1 MRKSYSIK
9 NEFWLTL
16 VIGSV
21 LVLLVIILG
30 LSFFTAIFNAQIDSR
45 KDFLN
50 KQTELAARGL
60 ELEVRRFEDESKEI
74 ITYLEDPGHELD
86 DFDEEFTYSAR
97 RLFYAF
103 PNLLDSIWVDMQDS
117 VLVFTMNDRNDFF
130 RTQSEKPFP
139 FSENKE
145 FSNLIIGKKGFR
157 VLYSLDL
164 IEFAKGYVSNYYL
177 NPGGGKFMIFD
188 QELVPLSSTS
198 LELNHEQIEP
208 LIEDVAIGLKGFY
221 EANWK
226 NNGIE
231 TSGIIAQY
239 PFSFILSNR
248 SGTLIF
254 AVPTEGL
261 TSGIYKTYF
270 FLFLGFVFLLVA
282 TIGFFVVSLK
292 NSLEFQRAQDKNI
305 KEIQD
310 LFDQQG
316 LLLHELRGFFFFHDY
331 KGRMTR
337 VSKEVEETLGHSQQE
352 FMDVFQNEFSHQGA
366 IDVKEK
372 ILAALQEGRDLID
385 LEYDFVKPNGIK
397 IRLKLFEKLLFDN
410 IGRFNGG
417 MGICTDITEQ
427 YQSRI
432 HLQESETRLRTLI
445 GNIPDPIFI
454 YNNQGVV
461 IDYHGIEKEN
471 IDHIGKDPL
480 GKKLEDFVQ
489 PSLTDSIRNTF
500 NDARESKTI
509 QTINVKWATSSREK
523 HFEMRFFPLDSERMM
538 SISKD
543 ITGQKIWEKG
553 LMDAMNAAD
562 QASKAKSEFLANMSH
577 EIRTPMNGL
586 LGIIDLLEQTNLSKI
601 QKQYVDIVKNSGNT
615 LLGIIKDILD
625 YSKIEAGKIEI
636 LKEVFD
642 PIKELESQ
650 AQTLLGLASQKQIEF
665 SFKKPSES
673 PFLIEGDKIKLNQ
686 IFLNLVG
693 NAIKFTPEKGKVDVE
708 LSIDQ
713 VSGDSYFLNCSVKD
727 TGIGIS
733 NHLIEKLSDPFYQID
748 SSATRNYQGTGLGL
762 AIAKK
767 LLEMMGGELEI
778 HSEEG
783 VGSVFQFSILV
794 QKVNEN
800 DISPVSK
807 EPSWAEIKES
817 GKENPLKILLTEDN
831 DLNLQLML
839 LMLDQLGFKHEV
851 ARNGKDALEKVK
863 ASEFDIVLMDVQM
876 PVMNGLE
883 ASTEI
888 RKLPD
893 KKDLII
899 IGLSANVFDDDYMKA
914 IEAGMD
920 DYLTKPIRLAVLAD
934 RLNFYSKKIRE
945 RA

>member
-1 MRKSYSIK
+1 MRRSSFIR
-9 NEFWLTL
+9 NDFWLTL
-16 VIGSV
+16 IIGSA

-86 DFDEEFTYSAR
+86 DFDEEFTYTAR

-139 FSENKE
+139 MSEDKE
-145 FSNLIIGKKGFR
+145 FSNLILGKKGFR

-164 IEFAKGYVSNYYL
+164 IAYTKGYISNYYL

-188 QELVPLSSTS
+188 EELVPLNNTS
-198 LELNHEQIEP
+198 IELNHQQIEP
-208 LIEDVAIGLKGFY
+208 LIEDVALGLKGFY
-221 EANWK
+221 EASWK
-226 NNGIE
+226 YKGEE
-231 TSGIIAQY
+231 TTGIIAQY

-261 TSGIYKTYF
+261 TSGIYRTYF

-292 NSLEFQRAQDKNI
+292 NSLDFQRTQEKNI

-310 LFDQQG
+310 LFDQQS
-316 LLLHELRGFFFFHDY
+316 LLLHELKGFVFFHDY

-352 FMDVFQNEFSHQGA
+352 FIEVFQNEFSHPGA

-372 ILAALQEGRDLID
+372 IIAALEEGRDLID
-385 LEYDFVKPNGIK
+385 LEYDFIKPNGKK
-397 IRLKLFEKLLFDN
+397 IRLKLFEKLVFDKL
-410 IGRFNGG
+410 GRFNGG
-417 MGICTDITEQ
+417 MGICTDITDQ

-432 HLQESETRLRTLI
+432 NLEESENRLRTLI
-445 GNIPDPIFI
+445 GNIPDTIFI
-454 YNNQGVV
+454 YDNQGVV
-461 IDYHGIEKEN
+461 IDYHGIDKEN
-471 IDHIGKDPL
+471 IEDIGKEPI
-480 GKKLEDFVQ
+480 GKKIEDFVQ
-489 PSLTDSIRNTF
+489 PPLSETIRNTF
-500 NDARESKTI
+500 NEAKETKTI
-509 QTINVKWATSSREK
+509 QTTNVKWATSLREK

-625 YSKIEAGKIEI
+625 YSKIEAGKVEI

-642 PIKELESQ
+642 PIKELENQSQ
-650 AQTLLGLASQKQIEF
+650 ALSGLATQKEIEF
-665 SFKKPSES
+665 SFKKPTQE
-673 PFLIEGDKIKLNQ
+673 PFLIVGDNIKLNQ
-686 IFLNLVG
+686 VFLNLLG
-693 NAIKFTPEKGKVDVE
+693 NAIKFTPDKGKVNVE
-708 LSIDQ
+708 LSVDQ
-713 VSGDSYFLNCSVKD
+713 VSGDSYFLNCAVSD
-727 TGIGIS
+727 NGIGIS
-733 NHLIEKLSDPFYQID
+733 NDLIEKLSDPFYQID

-767 LLEMMGGELEI
+767 LLELMGGELEI
-778 HSEEG
+778 QSEEG
-783 VGSVFQFSILV
+783 KGSIFKFSILV
-794 QKVNEN
+794 QKINEK
-800 DISPVSK
+800 DHVPKAK
-807 EPSWAEIKES
+807 ELSWAEIKEN
-817 GKENPLKILLTEDN
+817 GKNNPLKILLTEDN

-839 LMLDQLGFKHEV
+839 LMLDQLGFEYEI

-863 ASEFDIVLMDVQM
+863 KGDFDIVLMDVQM
-876 PVMNGLE
+876 PIMNGLE

-888 RKLPD
+888 RKLLD

-920 DYLTKPIRLAVLAD
+920 DYLTKPIRLAVLAE

>member
-1 MRKSYSIK
+1 MRRSYSIK
-9 NEFWLTL
+9 NDFWLTL

-86 DFDEEFTYSAR
+86 DFDEEFTYTAR

-130 RTQSEKPFP
+130 RTESDKPFP

-164 IEFAKGYVSNYYL
+164 IEFAKGYVSNYYV

-188 QELVPLSSTS
+188 QELVPLSNTYI
-198 LELNHEQIEP
+198 ELNHKQIEP
-208 LIEDVAIGLKGFY
+208 LIEDVALGLKGFY
-221 EANWK
+221 EASWK
-226 NNGIE
+226 NKGEE
-231 TSGIIAQY
+231 TTGIIAQY

-292 NSLEFQRAQDKNI
+292 NSLDFQRAQDKNI
-305 KEIQD
+305 KEIQG

-352 FMDVFQNEFSHQGA
+352 FMDVFQNEFSHPGA

-385 LEYDFVKPNGIK
+385 LEYDFVKPNGKK
-397 IRLKLFEKLLFDN
+397 IRLKLFDKLLFDK

-432 HLQESETRLRTLI
+432 YLEDSENRLRTLI
-445 GNIPDPIFI
+445 GNIPDTIFI
-454 YNNQGVV
+454 YDNQGVV
-461 IDYHGIEKEN
+461 IDFHGHDKEGL
-471 IDHIGKDPL
+471 DDIGKDPT
-480 GKKLEDFVQ
+480 GKRIDEFVKPALVEQ
-489 PSLTDSIRNTF
+489 IWNTF
-500 NDARESKTI
+500 NDARENKTI
-509 QTINVKWATSSREK
+509 QTINVKWATSAKEK
-523 HFEMRFFPLDSERMM
+523 HYEMRFFPLDTERMM

-636 LKEVFD
+636 LNEVFD

-650 AQTLLGLASQKQIEF
+650 SQALLGLAKQKQIDF
-665 SFKKPSES
+665 SFKKPSEL

-708 LSIDQ
+708 ISVDK

-727 TGIGIS
+727 SGIGIS
-733 NHLIEKLSDPFYQID
+733 HDLIEKLSDPFYQID

-767 LLEMMGGELEI
+767 LLELMGGDLEI

-783 VGSVFQFSILV
+783 LGSVFQFSILV
-794 QKVNEN
+794 HKVNE
-800 DISPVSK
+800 DEHVLMKK

-817 GKENPLKILLTEDN
+817 GKNNPLRILLTEDN

-839 LMLDQLGFKHEV
+839 LMLDQLGFEYEI

-863 ASEFDIVLMDVQM
+863 AGDFDIVLMDVQM
-876 PVMNGLE
+876 PIMNGLE

-888 RKLPD
+888 RKLPG

-914 IEAGMD
+914 IDSGMD

>member
-1 MRKSYSIK
+1 MRKNYSIR
-9 NEFWLTL
+9 NDFWLTL

-86 DFDEEFTYSAR
+86 DFDEEFTYTAR

-117 VLVFTMNDRNDFF
+117 VLVFTMNERNDFF
-130 RTQSEKPFP
+130 RTQSKKPFP
-139 FSENKE
+139 MSENKE
-145 FSNLIIGKKGFR
+145 FSNLIIGKKGFK

-164 IEFAKGYVSNYYL
+164 ISFAKGYISNYYV

-188 QELVPLSSTS
+188 EELVPLSNTS
-198 LELNHEQIEP
+198 IELNHEQIEP
-208 LIEDVAIGLKGFY
+208 LIEDVALGLKGFY
-221 EANWK
+221 EASWK
-226 NNGIE
+226 NRGE
-231 TSGIIAQY
+231 ATTGIIAQY

-292 NSLEFQRAQDKNI
+292 NSLDFQRAQDKNI

-337 VSKEVEETLGHSQQE
+337 VSKEIEETLGHTQQE
-352 FMDVFQNEFSHQGA
+352 FIDVFQDEFSHPGA

-372 ILAALQEGRDLID
+372 IIEALQQKRDLID
-385 LEYDFVKPNGIK
+385 LEYDFVKPNGKK
-397 IRLKLFEKLLFDN
+397 IRLKLFEKLLFDK

-432 HLQESETRLRTLI
+432 NLQDSENRLRTLI

-454 YNNQGVV
+454 YDNQGVV

-471 IDHIGKDPL
+471 IDDIRRDPL

-489 PSLTDSIRNTF
+489 PSLSELIRSTF

-509 QTINVKWATSSREK
+509 QTMNVKWTTSSREK
-523 HFEMRFFPLDSERMM
+523 HYEMRFFPLDSERMM

-642 PIKELESQ
+642 PIKELEIQSQ
-650 AQTLLGLASQKQIEF
+650 ALLGLAKQKQIDF
-665 SFKKPSES
+665 SFKKPSDL

-708 LSIDQ
+708 ISADK

-727 TGIGIS
+727 SGIGIS
-733 NHLIEKLSDPFYQID
+733 NNLIEKLSDPFYQID

-767 LLEMMGGELEI
+767 LLELMGGDLEI

-794 QKVNEN
+794 HRVNEN
-800 DISPVSK
+800 EHVPLK
-807 EPSWAEIKES
+807 REPSWAEIKES
-817 GKENPLKILLTEDN
+817 GKNNPLRILLTEDN

-839 LMLDQLGFKHEV
+839 LMLDQLGFEYEI

-863 ASEFDIVLMDVQM
+863 VNDFDIVLMDVQM
-876 PVMNGLE
+876 PIMNGLE

-888 RKLPD
+888 RKLPE

-914 IEAGMD
+914 IESGMD